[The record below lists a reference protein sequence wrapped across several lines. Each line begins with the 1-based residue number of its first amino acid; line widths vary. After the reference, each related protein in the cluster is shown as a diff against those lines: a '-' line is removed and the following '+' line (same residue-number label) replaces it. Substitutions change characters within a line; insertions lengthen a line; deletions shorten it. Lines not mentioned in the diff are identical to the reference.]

1 MTGGALGL
9 PLSAT
14 DRNTL
19 FDAFT
24 PQHARGLRHWHAVVM
39 PGQGGDPTAGANSP
53 GLRTVHRD
61 ARLSGGGPAPR
72 ADPTGQVFAGSAPWP
87 WRRRALTVPA

>member
-14 DRNTL
+14 ERNPL

-24 PQHARGLRHWHAVVM
+24 PQRAQGLRHWHTVVTL
-39 PGQGGDPTAGANSP
+39 GQGGDLTAGATQSCAMDCP
-53 GLRTVHRD
+53 
-61 ARLSGGGPAPR
+61 P
-72 ADPTGQVFAGSAPWP
+72 
-87 WRRRALTVPA
+87 